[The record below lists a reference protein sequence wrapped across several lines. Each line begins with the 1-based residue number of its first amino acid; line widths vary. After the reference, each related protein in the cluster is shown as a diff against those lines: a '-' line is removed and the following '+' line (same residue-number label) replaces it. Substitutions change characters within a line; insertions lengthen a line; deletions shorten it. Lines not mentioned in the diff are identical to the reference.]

1 MTYPQD
7 IPAFRT
13 VLLNYSPT
21 EDQEETIYSAQGE
34 ASVVVQAVKV
44 FQTLRGEPELSD
56 TGLRLLLGSAHLIAS
71 GGWHGL
77 AGEAATIL
85 AQRAGQLVP
94 VPVEDLPQP

>member
-1 MTYPQD
+1 MTYPAT
-7 IPAFRT
+7 IPDFRA

-34 ASVVVQAVKV
+34 PSPVVQAVKV

-77 AGEAATIL
+77 AGEAATLIG
-85 AQRAGQLVP
+85 QRARELQNADAP
-94 VPVEDLPQP
+94 AE